1 MLQSGRA
8 EVTFQLHYFYADYSL
23 CSVSYLLSC
32 QMKIAAH
39 SSQDYAGCEV
49 LSPVLALSKCSVNN
63 GQQHYNDCLLG
74 WWPVPASSSLPFRH
88 STKLAKYSAGY

>member
-32 QMKIAAH
+32 QMKIAVY
-39 SSQDYAGCEV
+39 SFQDYAGCEV
-49 LSPVLALSKCSVNN
+49 LSPVPALSKCSLNN
-63 GQQHYNDCLLG
+63 GQRHYNDCLLG
-74 WWPVPASSSLPFRH
+74 WWPVPASSSLPFSH
-88 STKLAKYSAGY
+88 STNISQV